1 MSDKPVAMLV
11 TAAVVAPICSLCVLG
26 PAFLFSWLGGLVGGL
41 NPVVA
46 TGLAI
51 VGAILVYGFFSR
63 RKSRRAQTGTV
74 DVRDSHGRRR
84 MRALDDRP

>member
-11 TAAVVAPICSLCVLG
+11 TAAVVAPICALCVVG

-41 NPVVA
+41 DPVVA

-51 VGAILVYGFFSR
+51 VGAILV
-63 RKSRRAQTGTV
+63 
-74 DVRDSHGRRR
+74 
-84 MRALDDRP
+84 